1 MDSELEQRFEKLQAF
16 IIEHIASKQDLLD
29 LKQEL
34 PTKVDFQNLQSS
46 VDTIARLQQDNANEI
61 KVLGA
66 QITRLEQWV
75 INAAP
80 KLGVEYKP

>member
-16 IIEHIASKQDLLD
+16 IIEHIASRQDLLE

-34 PTKVDFQNLQSS
+34 PTKTDFDKLQSS

-61 KVLGA
+61 KVYS
-66 QITRLEQWV
+66 
-75 INAAP
+75 AP
-80 KLGVEYKP
+80 RKLDR

>member
-1 MDSELEQRFEKLQAF
+1 MDSELEQRFEKLQTF